1 MASVTIK
8 KLKGVKGGYYQRFAG
23 IKGSYNQNTPAGGG
37 EAQHDV
43 DDYIFTIYTKGKDD
57 DHDFKMIR
65 GPKEIEYT
73 GMTGAYNEGARPD
86 RQPLL
91 RRKGH
96 TLRKMSMTLFLWYP
110 DIERSIDFR
119 LENLEWLA
127 KTDIPLLV
135 EYDPRT
141 HGEWRITSMTY
152 KSMERNAA
160 TNQITRAEVSLEL
173 TEDPEPTKVSLN
185 QAVKKRP
192 KTYKAKKGENLFDI
206 VLKFYQTDSTK
217 IVNAVAKVNDIKH
230 PRRIQAG
237 KKIKLP

>member
-8 KLKGVKGGYYQRFAG
+8 KLKGVSGSLRGAAQRM
-23 IKGSYNQNTPAGGG
+23 PGGG
-37 EAQHDV
+37 EAQHDPR
-43 DDYIFTIYTKGKDD
+43 DPNKPNMIIYTKGKDND
-57 DHDFKMIR
+57 LDIKIDKR
-65 GPKEIEYT
+65 APKEVEYT
-73 GMTGAYNEGARPD
+73 GTTGTYNEGERPD

-91 RRKGH
+91 RRKGKS
-96 TLRKMSMTLFLWYP
+96 LRKMSMTIFFWHF
-110 DIERSIDFR
+110 DIEEPVDGRIQQ
-119 LENLEWLA
+119 LEKLA
-127 KTDIPLLV
+127 ETDIPLLV
-135 EYDPRT
+135 EYDPT
-141 HGEWRITSMTY
+141 TVGEWRITSLTY
-152 KSMERNAA
+152 KSVERNQY